1 MGELIFFAENFTAL
15 DRFRRRMARVWVLD
29 LFQLPEVMNTLNR
42 ITRLSLALLLLGLIY
57 SCKKDPVPEPMPEGT
72 TPEEFFRSLPSWDD
86 FADNPAEAAPAP
98 TGEAGD
104 EVSQTVDVP
113 QIQDDG
119 SIDTLY
125 NVTYTC
131 QETPYSLSSN
141 PEQIVMY
148 SPDAEILWPGAL
160 IQGAS
165 HKDPI
170 GSLRG
175 LIIAERDSI
184 NVSIPSLPTGQNFRR
199 VKPNQAVVAA
209 AIGEMVGNATA
220 DNLATPSTISF
231 SMETYHSERQMALS
245 MGISGRYLG
254 FSGSA
259 SGSLDRNQSETT
271 VTVQFFQKMFE
282 VLVEPPQTPSAFFSE
297 EFTPEVLKAQVDLG
311 RMGPNN
317 LPVYVS
323 NVVYGRMMMFSLTST
338 ASESEIRAMMNLAY
352 SNIAGNVQANM
363 SAKQKTILQESKIAI
378 TSLGGDAQATID
390 MIRSGNWRDYFT
402 NTAPLSS
409 AAPLSYT
416 FRNLGDGSIANIVE
430 TDEFT
435 ISECT
440 EKIGV
445 PGVFDF
451 LPVQSENLGDIGF
464 PVETFTGDF
473 NGDGLDDI
481 VLNHKSGAQN
491 QIKLGLGQSDGRF
504 AFQPTV
510 MHAASPRGSWQQYD
524 THVADLDGDGTDDL
538 VWSNLTADNNL
549 TYFALSQG
557 GSFSY
562 STLTERPGGGWNR
575 YKLFFGDVDADG
587 TEELIWNV
595 TRNNS
600 HNRTYVGDLNGNNQD
615 IQISPYFDAHSASD
629 WGDYQLLVGDIDG
642 GGDDLIFNKTKVDNT
657 IFSYLSNGDA
667 TFTKRGPYTRPENN
681 WGAYEIYTA
690 FVNNDAHVDLIYNFP
705 SSQTNRVYTS
715 LSDGSGG
722 FSDFSQAQN
731 HPDTHDWSGYHTLVG
746 DVDGDGMDDICWTKM
761 ALGEVDNQVY
771 TALGT
776 SSGRYDFSPVKQVHP
791 YNAVWSQFSAFMLDV
806 NGDNHQDL
814 LWIKPGGNTEY
825 YVALAK

>member
-1 MGELIFFAENFTAL
+1 MIGLGNRL
-15 DRFRRRMARVWVLD
+15 RVYGCWTISITC
-29 LFQLPEVMNTLNR
+29 VMNTLNR
-42 ITRLSLALLLLGLIY
+42 ILYLTLALLLLNIFS
-57 SCKKDPVPEPMPEGT
+57 SCKKENIGPEPMPEGT

-86 FADNPAEAAPAP
+86 FADNPPEAAPAP
-98 TGEAGD
+98 TGEAGS

-113 QIQDDG
+113 QIQEDG

-131 QETPYSLSSN
+131 QQTPYSLTEN

-175 LIIAERDSI
+175 LIIRERDSI
-184 NVSIPSLPTGQNFRR
+184 NVSIPNLPTGQNFRR
-199 VKPNQAVVAA
+199 VKPNQATVAA

-220 DNLATPSTISF
+220 DELSTPSTINF

-297 EFTPEVLKAQVDLG
+297 EFTPDKLQEQVDLG

-338 ASESEIRAMMNLAY
+338 ASESEIRAMMNVAY
-352 SNIAGNVQANM
+352 SGIAGNVQAGM
-363 SAKQKTILQESKIAI
+363 SAKQKTMLQESKIAI

-402 NTAPLSS
+402 NSAPLSS

-416 FRNLGDGSIANIVE
+416 FRNLGDGSIASIVE
-430 TDEFT
+430 TDEYS

-451 LPVQSENLGDIGF
+451 LPSKTETLGDIGF

-473 NGDGLDDI
+473 NGDGRQDI
-481 VLNHKSGAQN
+481 VLNHKENSLN
-491 QIKLGLGQSDGRF
+491 QIKLGLGQSDGSF
-504 AFQPTV
+504 EFQPTV
-510 MHAASPRGSWQQYD
+510 VHSASPTDSWQQYE
-524 THVADLDGDGTDDL
+524 TRVADLDGDQVDDL
-538 VWSNLTADNNL
+538 VWSYLTSDNNL

-557 GSFSY
+557 GSFEY
-562 STLTERPGGGWNR
+562 SELTERPGGGWN
-575 YKLFFGDVDADG
+575 YYDLLLGDIDQDGAD
-587 TEELIWNV
+587 ELIWNI
-595 TRNNS
+595 TRDNT
-600 HNRTYVGDLNGNNQD
+600 HLRTYVGNLNDDGQG
-615 IQISPYFDAHSASD
+615 IHISTYFDIPAASD
-629 WGDYQLLVGDIDG
+629 WGSYQPYIGNVDG
-642 GGDDLIFNKTKVDNT
+642 GGEDLIFNKTISYNT
-657 IFSYLSNGDA
+657 TFLNLSNGDT
-667 TFTKRGPYTRPENN
+667 TFTHRGPYTRSQRGWHRYKTFTGFADNN
-681 WGAYEIYTA
+681 T
-690 FVNNDAHVDLIYNFP
+690 HTDLIFNEN
-705 SSQTNRVYTS
+705 SSSVNRIYVN
-715 LSDGSGG
+715 LSNGNGSFDMSIAGQ
-722 FSDFSQAQN
+722 D
-731 HPDTHDWSGYHTLVG
+731 HPVRQDWTGYQTLVG
-746 DVDGDGMDDICWTKM
+746 DVDGDGIDDICWTKM
-761 ALGEVDNQVY
+761 ALGSSENAVY

-776 SSGRYDFSPVKQVHP
+776 NSGNYDFSPVKQSNP
-791 YNAVWSQFSAFMLDV
+791 YQTTWSQFSPFMLDV
-806 NGDNHQDL
+806 DGDGQQDM
-814 LWIKPGGNTEY
+814 LWIKPSRSMEY

>member
-1 MGELIFFAENFTAL
+1 MNSRTPIFT
-15 DRFRRRMARVWVLD
+15 
-29 LFQLPEVMNTLNR
+29 
-42 ITRLSLALLLLGLIY
+42 LLLISLVLGSILG
-57 SCKKDPVPEPMPEGT
+57 CKRESTTPEPMPVGT
-72 TPEEFFRSLPSWDD
+72 TPEEFFRSLPSWET
-86 FADNPAEAAPAP
+86 FADNPPEAEAAP
-98 TGEAGD
+98 TGAAGS

-113 QIQDDG
+113 QIQEDG

-131 QETPYSLSSN
+131 QQTPYSLTNN

-165 HKDPI
+165 HKDPV

-175 LIIAERDSI
+175 LVIRERDSI
-184 NVSIPSLPTGQNFRR
+184 NVSIPNLPTGQNFRR
-199 VKPNQAVVAA
+199 VKPNQAVVAS

-220 DNLATPSTISF
+220 DNLSTPSTISF

-245 MGISGRYLG
+245 MGLSGRYLG

-259 SGSLDRNQSETT
+259 SGSLARNQSETT

-282 VLVEPPQTPSAFFSE
+282 VLVEPPQSPAAFFSD
-297 EFTPEVLKAQVDLG
+297 EFTSEVLQEQVDLG

-338 ASESEIRAMMNLAY
+338 ASETEIRTMMNAAY
-352 SNIAGNVQANM
+352 SNLAGNVRASMN
-363 SAKQKTILQESKIAI
+363 AKQKTILDESKIAI

-464 PVETFTGDF
+464 PAEAFTGDF
-473 NGDGLDDI
+473 NGDGLGD
-481 VLNHKSGAQN
+481 VMLNHKQGSLN
-491 QIKLGLGQSDGRF
+491 QIKIGYGTVAGDFDFL
-504 AFQPTV
+504 PTV
-510 MHAASPRGSWQQYD
+510 SNREAPAGSWESYA
-524 THVADLDGDGTDDL
+524 THLADLNGDGQTDIA
-538 VWSNLTADNNL
+538 WNRLTPSHNQ
-549 TYFALSQG
+549 TYVALNQGG

-562 STLTERPGGGWNR
+562 TEGSTFPGSGWDK
-575 YKLFFGDVDADG
+575 YDLLVGDTDHDG
-587 TEELIWNV
+587 RDELLWNITDDCCV
-595 TRNNS
+595 
-600 HNRTYVGDLNGNNQD
+600 NRTYVGNYREGDGSIIYSAPNDFGSIWGVYQAFVGNVN
-615 IQISPYFDAHSASD
+615 
-629 WGDYQLLVGDIDG
+629 G
-642 GGDDLIFNKTKVDNT
+642 GGDDLIFNALTSVNGLYVGLSNNDTTFTLSPYNRRSEGGWGSYQAFPGFADNNT
-657 IFSYLSNGDA
+657 STDMIYNNVISSDLNRVYASLSNGDG
-667 TFTKRGPYTRPENN
+667 TFDLSIGPQDHPVRQVWDPYVTR
-681 WGAYEIYTA
+681 
-690 FVNNDAHVDLIYNFP
+690 
-705 SSQTNRVYTS
+705 
-715 LSDGSGG
+715 
-722 FSDFSQAQN
+722 
-731 HPDTHDWSGYHTLVG
+731 VG
-746 DVDGDGMDDICWTKM
+746 DVDGDGIDDLVWTSQEIGK
-761 ALGEVDNQVY
+761 VSTDVY
-771 TALGT
+771 VALGT
-776 SSGRYDFSPVKQVHP
+776 NTGLYDFSPVKQDHP
-791 YNAVWSQFSAFMLDV
+791 YQETWSQYTILLMDV
-806 NGDNHQDL
+806 NGDTHQDL
-814 LWIKPGGNTEY
+814 IWIKPGSNTAY